1 MTRSEFRRWWRVTYS
16 VNAAGES
23 SGFSAT
29 RLPSARKIEPP
40 SHHALRK
47 YLTSKNQPF
56 PVNWQRLIWSP
67 GTAVASAMIAL
78 LPTPQTGVEHKAP
91 DLASWSIRIQKSN
104 PMRPQTSF
112 IFDLDGTL
120 TDSVYQNV
128 AAWKEALDAENIP
141 LAMWRIHRKIGMSG
155 GLMLKSLSR
164 ETGLNI
170 SEEQAERLSEKHAR
184 AYERLQ
190 GQIIALP
197 GAIELLETLDKENLK
212 WCIATSGGLDTATIN
227 LKALKLD
234 INKINIVN
242 RDDVSYGKPDPDL
255 FLAAAEKIQ
264 APIDECLVIGD
275 AIWDMLAARRCKAT
289 GVGLLS
295 GGYDIGELERAGA
308 LRVYEDPLDLLNHL
322 DEIASRP

>member
-1 MTRSEFRRWWRVTYS
+1 
-16 VNAAGES
+16 
-23 SGFSAT
+23 
-29 RLPSARKIEPP
+29 
-40 SHHALRK
+40 
-47 YLTSKNQPF
+47 
-56 PVNWQRLIWSP
+56 
-67 GTAVASAMIAL
+67 
-78 LPTPQTGVEHKAP
+78 
-91 DLASWSIRIQKSN
+91 
-104 PMRPQTSF
+104 MRAQTSF

-128 AAWKEALDAENIP
+128 AAWKEALDAEHIP

-164 ETGLNI
+164 ETGLEI
-170 SEEQAERLSEKHAR
+170 GEQQAKRLSDLHAQ

-197 GAIELLETLDKENLK
+197 GAIELLDQLNHDGLK
-212 WCIATSGGLDTATIN
+212 WCIATSGGIDTAKIN

-234 INKINIVN
+234 IDQINIIT
-242 RDDVSYGKPDPDL
+242 RDDVKYGKPDPDL
-255 FLAAAEKIQ
+255 FLAAAKHLHV
-264 APIDECLVIGD
+264 PIDECLVIGD
-275 AIWDMLAARRCKAT
+275 AIWDMLAARRGKAT
-289 GVGLLS
+289 GIGLLS

>member
-1 MTRSEFRRWWRVTYS
+1 
-16 VNAAGES
+16 
-23 SGFSAT
+23 
-29 RLPSARKIEPP
+29 
-40 SHHALRK
+40 
-47 YLTSKNQPF
+47 
-56 PVNWQRLIWSP
+56 
-67 GTAVASAMIAL
+67 
-78 LPTPQTGVEHKAP
+78 
-91 DLASWSIRIQKSN
+91 
-104 PMRPQTSF
+104 MRPQTSF

-128 AAWKEALDAENIP
+128 AAWKEALDAEDIP

-170 SEEQAERLSEKHAR
+170 SEEQAERLSEKHAQ

-197 GAIELLETLDKENLK
+197 GAVELLESLTQDKLK
-212 WCIATSGGLDTATIN
+212 WCIATSGGSDTAKIN
-227 LKALKLD
+227 LKALGLD
-234 INKINIVN
+234 INEINIIT
-242 RDDVSYGKPDPDL
+242 RDDVKYGKPDPDL
-255 FLAAAEKIQ
+255 FLAAAHKLDV
-264 APIDECLVIGD
+264 PIEECLVIGD

-289 GVGLLS
+289 GIGLLS

-308 LRVYEDPLDLLNHL
+308 LRVYEDPKDLLSHL

>member
-1 MTRSEFRRWWRVTYS
+1 
-16 VNAAGES
+16 
-23 SGFSAT
+23 
-29 RLPSARKIEPP
+29 
-40 SHHALRK
+40 
-47 YLTSKNQPF
+47 
-56 PVNWQRLIWSP
+56 
-67 GTAVASAMIAL
+67 
-78 LPTPQTGVEHKAP
+78 
-91 DLASWSIRIQKSN
+91 
-104 PMRPQTSF
+104 MRPQTSF

-128 AAWKEALDAENIP
+128 AAWKEALDAEEIP

-170 SEEQAERLSEKHAR
+170 SEEQAERLSEKHAQ

-197 GAIELLETLDKENLK
+197 GAVELLETLDKENLK
-212 WCIATSGGLDTATIN
+212 WCIATSGGIDTATIN

-234 INKINIVN
+234 IKKINIVT
-242 RDDVSYGKPDPDL
+242 RDNVSYGKPDPDL
-255 FLAAAEKIQ
+255 FLAAAKKIN